1 MADAASPGLTELLQE
16 VRRIE
21 IQSSR
26 LASDLLSGGYRS
38 VFRGSGVEFEEV
50 REYAEGDDPRSV
62 DWSVTARM
70 GRPYV
75 RKYKE
80 ERQRTFVFLFDLSA
94 SMEGGFG
101 ALSLRQTAARVAAT
115 LALAAVRG
123 DDRVGLLAFGAAV
136 ERFVPPGKGLPHALR
151 ILRDCLALPAR
162 PGPASLGLALEHATR
177 VLRRRAILFVMSDF
191 LSEDWSGPLSRCAQ
205 RHDLIAVRLL
215 APELEPPTEERMLLR
230 DPESGRRAAVDWRD
244 AVSRAAYAGRVAEW
258 SARTDF
264 HLRRAGVEWMNV
276 PAPRAAGRDDLAKV
290 ILDFFSRRE
299 RRETRG

>member
-1 MADAASPGLTELLQE
+1 MSAAGSTGLTELLQE

-21 IQSSR
+21 IQSSH
-26 LASDLLSGGYRS
+26 LASDLLSGGFRS

-50 REYAEGDDPRSV
+50 REYAEGDDPRTV

-94 SMEGGFG
+94 SMDGGFG
-101 ALSLRQTAARVAAT
+101 AFSARETATRVAAT

-123 DDRVGLLAFGAAV
+123 DDRVGLLAFGAAL

-151 ILRDCLALPAR
+151 ILRDCLALPSR

-177 VLRRRAILFVMSDF
+177 VLRRRTILFVMSDF
-191 LSEDWSGPLSRCAQ
+191 LADGWETPLALCAQ
-205 RHDLIAVRLL
+205 RHDVIAVRLL
-215 APELEPPTEERMLLR
+215 LPEYEPPADGRMRLR
-230 DPESGRRAAVDWRD
+230 DPESDQRATVSWQD
-244 AVSRAAYAGRVAEW
+244 AGSRAAYLQRVAAW
-258 SARTDF
+258 QARTDF
-264 HLRRAGVEWMNV
+264 SLRRAGVECMNV
-276 PAPRAAGRDDLAKV
+276 PVPRERSRDAIAKP
-290 ILDFFSRRE
+290 ILDFFNRRARRE
-299 RRETRG
+299 QGG

>member
-1 MADAASPGLTELLQE
+1 MSGADASGLAELLQE

-26 LASDLLSGGYRS
+26 LASDLLAGGYRS

-50 REYAEGDDPRSV
+50 REWAEGDDPRTV

-80 ERQRTFVFLFDLSA
+80 ERQRTFVFLLDLSA

-101 ALSLRQTAARVAAT
+101 AWSARETATRVAAS
-115 LALAAVRG
+115 LALAAVRA
-123 DDRVGLLAFGAAV
+123 DDRVGLLAFGAAL

-151 ILRDCLALPAR
+151 ILRDCLALPSR
-162 PGPASLGLALEHATR
+162 PGPAALGRALEHAAR
-177 VLRRRAILFVMSDF
+177 ALRRRTVLFVMSDF
-191 LSEDWSGPLSRCAQ
+191 FAEDWAEPLARCAQ
-205 RHDLIAVRLL
+205 RHDLVAVRLL
-215 APELEPPTEERMLLR
+215 PPELDAPPAARLRLR
-230 DPESGRRAAVDWRD
+230 DPESGVRTAVDWRD
-244 AVSRAAYAGRVAEW
+244 GRNRAAYAGRVAEW

-264 HLRRAGVEWMNV
+264 ALRRAGVEWINV
-276 PAPRAAGRDDLAKV
+276 PVPRERSRDAIAKP
-290 ILDFFSRRE
+290 ILDYFRRRE
-299 RRETRG
+299 RREPRE